1 MVPQMAQILQLSAVN
16 LMIDV
21 FKKNRLQDGEFTRE
35 LTAIRNNQTKI
46 LEMKNTVIEIKNSTD
61 GSNV

>member
-1 MVPQMAQILQLSAVN
+1 MAQILQLSAVN